1 MQPVRA
7 AAATAAPAIAS
18 QRDVRMGSS
27 FPASGDGTSM
37 PPLCTLLSI
46 TQVKTVSSLRRQA
59 LGTAPE
65 AGCALAPGSGLRQ
78 PQSFRPMLCTKAFS
92 PANVVRANSV

>member
-1 MQPVRA
+1 MQPERA

-37 PPLCTLLSI
+37 PPLCTPLSI

-59 LGTAPE
+59 ERGPHRSRGMCL
-65 AGCALAPGSGLRQ
+65 GSG
-78 PQSFRPMLCTKAFS
+78 
-92 PANVVRANSV
+92 